1 MMGPE
6 ETRSL
11 RRNMLLSAALCLWVA
26 LPSPGA
32 TGAPP
37 SSTVHLIRT
46 KSRNASGPGTRG
58 PWRAGTSGV
67 RLGRALKRNGRA
79 LWVPKSSIT
88 VEDGSLNLALKV
100 KERTDLSLLF
110 RVQWNAKKT
119 RVTRGYRVH
128 LAGKRLSIEVRDR
141 GRWRR
146 LDRKSFPNARRLFS
160 KGDKTRPL
168 RLTVTF
174 RGPYIVVQAYGGS
187 TRKGAGRSTPLLEL
201 NAYDKTASSG
211 KVALLAYGRR
221 ATPNTLITN
230 LAYHSGCPSASTSA
244 HKSQTPVFL
253 TLNRTELARAQAL
266 SPSLKEMQETRRK
279 RGTVVVGMNPIDVVT
294 LRCENVPIERVS
306 DDRPWKYLEQWKWG
320 KASYMLR
327 GRGSK
332 CPFYKDKTGQFA
344 IDKSLKDAS
353 CVNHLL
359 DRWHETFPDTTRL
372 ETIGSSHR
380 GTRIRAIRISND
392 IATHR
397 DKPTILLNGAHHGME
412 ALSPEFVLDAIQYLL
427 RGNGTDPKVTRW
439 LDAYTILA
447 VPVVNPD
454 GLYYFLE
461 RDIRMGRKNG
471 RKTDRSGARSSGVDL
486 NRNYPYRWGSLGERG
501 SQSWIHSSYYRG
513 EQPASEP
520 EVRAMMA
527 LADREHFVASLTYH
541 TGTLAL
547 LAPYTIDGAKN
558 PTTNEAWRIAEELV
572 RLLPSHPERG
582 EIKVKRK
589 LYAVDG
595 TDQDWHRHTHGTLAL
610 LVEGARRTP
619 HSSSKRNA
627 IVRAVRPIW
636 QGLFDRFLDG
646 PSLSGHVLDVNGRG
660 VCAAVSIDSIR
671 TREGERWMTRYT
683 KDGKEGNGRFDRF
696 LPHAGRVTV
705 RVDVPH
711 KPPVRRAVT
720 IRKGNQQ
727 ITIRLPY
734 AVEPPP
740 DNLCVPKARNK

>member
-1 MMGPE
+1 MNQ
-6 ETRSL
+6 
-11 RRNMLLSAALCLWVA
+11 NMLLGMSLCLLLG
-26 LPSPGA
+26 LPSPVVTA
-32 TGAPP
+32 APP

-46 KSRNASGPGTRG
+46 KSTNRSGPGTRG

-67 RLGRALKRNGRA
+67 RLGRALKKSESA
-79 LWVPKSSIT
+79 VWLPKTSIT
-88 VEDGSLNLALKV
+88 VGDGSLTLDMKV
-100 KERTDLSLLF
+100 KEKTDLSLLL
-110 RVQWNAKKT
+110 RVQWNAKRS

-128 LAGKRLSIEVRDR
+128 LAGKRLSIEVRVR
-141 GRWRR
+141 GGWRR

-160 KGDKTRPL
+160 KSGKTRPL

-174 RGPYIVVQAYGGS
+174 RGPHLVVQAYGGS
-187 TRKGAGRSTPLLEL
+187 TQMGAGRSTPILEL
-201 NAYDKTASSG
+201 NAFDKSASTG
-211 KVALLAYGRR
+211 GVGLLAVGRR
-221 ATPNTLITN
+221 ASPNTLVTN
-230 LAYHSGCPSASTSA
+230 LSYHSGCPTPSTGT
-244 HKSQTPVFL
+244 HKSETPMFL

-266 SPSLKEMQETRRK
+266 SPSLKEMRETRRK
-279 RGTVVVGMNPIDVVT
+279 RGTVVVAMNPIDVVA
-294 LRCENVPIERVS
+294 LHCENVPIERVS

-320 KASYMLR
+320 SASYMLR

-332 CPFYKDKTGQFA
+332 CPFYKDKTGRFS

-359 DRWHETFPDTTRL
+359 ERWHETFPDTTRL
-372 ETIGSSHR
+372 ETIGTSHW

-392 IATHR
+392 IDTQQ

-427 RGNGTDPKVTRW
+427 RGNGMDPGVTRW
-439 LDAYTILA
+439 LDSFTIWA

-454 GLYYFLE
+454 GLSSFLE
-461 RDIRMGRKNG
+461 RDVRMGRKNG
-471 RKTDRSGARSSGVDL
+471 RKTGRSGARSSGVDL

-501 SQSWIHSSYYRG
+501 SQSWSHSSYYRG
-513 EQPASEP
+513 EKPASEP

-558 PTTNEAWRIAEELV
+558 PTTNEAWGIAEDLV

-582 EIKVKRK
+582 RIKVKRK

-627 IVRAVRPIW
+627 IIRAVRPIW

-740 DNLCVPKARNK
+740 DNLCVPKARSK